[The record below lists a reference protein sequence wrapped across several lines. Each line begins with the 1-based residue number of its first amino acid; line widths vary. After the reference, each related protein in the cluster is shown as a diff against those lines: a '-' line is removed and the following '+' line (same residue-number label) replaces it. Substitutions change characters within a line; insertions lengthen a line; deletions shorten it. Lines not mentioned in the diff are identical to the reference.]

1 METIETVEKVN
12 VSCRIQI
19 AITKENGNFM
29 SAEEVK
35 AFLYEY
41 AGNPQESIIHLI
53 EQDKVVIESLY
64 FSDSE
69 KIV

>member
-1 METIETVEKVN
+1 
-12 VSCRIQI
+12 
-19 AITKENGNFM
+19 M